1 MKKVLVLVF
10 LFFLPCRLAVCAET
24 IQTKEVESFFY
35 ADGKMER
42 AEGNFEITYYI
53 EGDSITRTRVFDL
66 LKKEV
71 IPDDTIYYRQSKLN
85 SDPKSPLHQEA
96 IDNSVIRAIG
106 QPGTDA
112 IEILSIT
119 DDFVL
124 SCKSTNDYFVIS
136 RAKRIK

>member
-1 MKKVLVLVF
+1 MKKILILVF
-10 LFFLPCRLAVCAET
+10 LLVPCRFAICGET
-24 IQTKEVESFFY
+24 IHTKEVESFFY

-42 AEGNFEITYYI
+42 SEGNFEITYYL
-53 EGDSITRTRVFDL
+53 EGDSITRTRVFNL
-66 LKKEV
+66 SKKEV
-71 IPDDTIYYRQSKLN
+71 IPDDTVYYRQSKLN
-85 SDPKSPLHQEA
+85 SDPKSPLHLSTF
-96 IDNSVIRAIG
+96 DNAVIRAIG

-112 IEILSIT
+112 VEILSIT